1 MAFTLARLAQV
12 LGETDRVRGHLE
24 RALEVAERL
33 GARPLVE
40 RIAAELGQAPAPVAH
55 AAASRPGGAERPGP
69 SARRNVQLIPAG
81 DFWQV
86 RFAGGEAAVK
96 DSKGVQILAR
106 LLGDPEREFH
116 ALDLNVPAGAA
127 IVETVDGGGL
137 AGLDEQARADY
148 RRRLAEIAEVLDE
161 ARAMSDVSGVE
172 MLLEEQEALQRE
184 LTRAFG
190 LGGRQRAS
198 GSAAERARV
207 NVTRRIRDAI
217 EKIGEHLP
225 DAARYL
231 DNTIKTGTYCKYTP
245 L

>member
-1 MAFTLARLAQV
+1 
-12 LGETDRVRGHLE
+12 
-24 RALEVAERL
+24 
-33 GARPLVE
+33 
-40 RIAAELGQAPAPVAH
+40 
-55 AAASRPGGAERPGP
+55 
-69 SARRNVQLIPAG
+69 
-81 DFWQV
+81 
-86 RFAGGEAAVK
+86 
-96 DSKGVQILAR
+96 
-106 LLGDPEREFH
+106 
-116 ALDLNVPAGAA
+116 
-127 IVETVDGGGL
+127 
-137 AGLDEQARADY
+137 
-148 RRRLAEIAEVLDE
+148 
-161 ARAMSDVSGVE
+161 MSDVSGVE